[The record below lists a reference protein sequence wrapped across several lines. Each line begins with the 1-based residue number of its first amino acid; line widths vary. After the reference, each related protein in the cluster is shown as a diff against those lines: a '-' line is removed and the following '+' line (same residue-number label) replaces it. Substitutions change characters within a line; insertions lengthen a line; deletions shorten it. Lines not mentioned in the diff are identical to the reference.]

1 MSKAVYEGRNAVNV
15 DGVEDAVDLMVKA
28 QDDKEYD
35 RGLRYMYYLLGG
47 FGEKGELPE
56 PKHPLLVYFM
66 RNWDACKDMWAVY
79 ERGHVAHLGSHT
91 NNRLESAW
99 GDLKQILRPEMEL
112 DECVETLILL
122 QSTDVHLFLFLHA
135 YDATSVPSHDI
146 CSLQTQEEHKH
157 FWAWWKRCVSLGEY
171 ASQGVIP
178 TIGPADDMSSIE
190 TIETKSN
197 DSISDCN
204 SEELDTL
211 LSEIS
216 RPKSKAAMDS
226 GELVKGSNEFVKG
239 FNGLVKGP
247 SGLVKGPSGLVKG
260 PSGLVKGPNELVNS
274 PIALT
279 VRERCADDK
288 SSYQETNSSSNDD
301 SIPFKIVKS
310 TKRKGLPKIR
320 KKQQ

>member
-1 MSKAVYEGRNAVNV
+1 
-15 DGVEDAVDLMVKA
+15 
-28 QDDKEYD
+28 
-35 RGLRYMYYLLGG
+35 
-47 FGEKGELPE
+47 
-56 PKHPLLVYFM
+56 
-66 RNWDACKDMWAVY
+66 
-79 ERGHVAHLGSHT
+79 
-91 NNRLESAW
+91 
-99 GDLKQILRPEMEL
+99 
-112 DECVETLILL
+112 
-122 QSTDVHLFLFLHA
+122 
-135 YDATSVPSHDI
+135 
-146 CSLQTQEEHKH
+146 
-157 FWAWWKRCVSLGEY
+157 
-171 ASQGVIP
+171 
-178 TIGPADDMSSIE
+178 MSSIE

-260 PSGLVKGPNELVNS
+260 PSGLVKGPSGLVKGPNELVNS

>member
-1 MSKAVYEGRNAVNV
+1 
-15 DGVEDAVDLMVKA
+15 
-28 QDDKEYD
+28 
-35 RGLRYMYYLLGG
+35 
-47 FGEKGELPE
+47 
-56 PKHPLLVYFM
+56 
-66 RNWDACKDMWAVY
+66 
-79 ERGHVAHLGSHT
+79 
-91 NNRLESAW
+91 
-99 GDLKQILRPEMEL
+99 
-112 DECVETLILL
+112 
-122 QSTDVHLFLFLHA
+122 
-135 YDATSVPSHDI
+135 
-146 CSLQTQEEHKH
+146 
-157 FWAWWKRCVSLGEY
+157 
-171 ASQGVIP
+171 
-178 TIGPADDMSSIE
+178 MSSIE

-247 SGLVKGPSGLVKG
+247 
-260 PSGLVKGPNELVNS
+260 NELVNS

-310 TKRKGLPKIR
+310 TKRKGRPKIR

>member
-35 RGLRYMYYLLGG
+35 RGLRYMYYLLDG

-122 QSTDVHLFLFLHA
+122 QSTGELE
-135 YDATSVPSHDI
+135 YTSQFHVVGSRHY
-146 CSLQTQEEHKH
+146 
-157 FWAWWKRCVSLGEY
+157 RG
-171 ASQGVIP
+171 
-178 TIGPADDMSSIE
+178 ADD
-190 TIETKSN
+190 
-197 DSISDCN
+197 
-204 SEELDTL
+204 
-211 LSEIS
+211 
-216 RPKSKAAMDS
+216 
-226 GELVKGSNEFVKG
+226 
-239 FNGLVKGP
+239 
-247 SGLVKGPSGLVKG
+247 
-260 PSGLVKGPNELVNS
+260 
-274 PIALT
+274 
-279 VRERCADDK
+279 
-288 SSYQETNSSSNDD
+288 
-301 SIPFKIVKS
+301 
-310 TKRKGLPKIR
+310 
-320 KKQQ
+320 